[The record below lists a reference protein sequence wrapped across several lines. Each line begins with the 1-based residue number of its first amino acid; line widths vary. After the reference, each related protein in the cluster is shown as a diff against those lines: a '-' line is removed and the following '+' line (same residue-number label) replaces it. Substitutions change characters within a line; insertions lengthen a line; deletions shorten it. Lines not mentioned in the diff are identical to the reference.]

1 MYFNEYS
8 YIMKKLTSFI
18 YNETI
23 DLKKIKTLMDNKNLI
38 KNKDEHAESLNKMD
52 FINNIKYITLKYI
65 NFKNNKGKFYFYCSF
80 PLFYTILNDFIN
92 FQNDKISFYSIEEG
106 DQRGTTFERIL
117 KYQFRVYKSF
127 NIDGYFE
134 VERLINMKP
143 TEKFKKMNQEYITSK
158 NNIFID
164 QQIREGE
171 DYDFAIYKPKTNQL
185 ILLKSKYLIDY
196 SNVRLAKSYYEKSA
210 METLKS
216 FNELTKLNTK
226 EVYLLFISSFYYN
239 YDRRKQVV
247 KTLSNKRINCIF
259 YSLKNNHFY
268 SNFRNIIRDI
278 KIGDSSMLIPSPKY
292 YNDQI
297 ALDNPEV
304 EKERFF
310 YKYKKIQGKKK
321 EEEEN
326 EEQDDDGDIEN
337 LFLKKKKFRDNT
349 ELDKIYNNIIS
360 YIKNES
366 KFNNESILKLLG
378 PLKAIESYQENKY
391 NRKKEYVIIFY
402 LNDINLEIEK
412 DRKMG
417 LVIFSKGVHY
427 FIDLTENKNYNSLDD
442 LIMKFQVGFLLA
454 TGKKI
459 NN

>member
-1 MYFNEYS
+1 
-8 YIMKKLTSFI
+8 
-18 YNETI
+18 
-23 DLKKIKTLMDNKNLI
+23 
-38 KNKDEHAESLNKMD
+38 
-52 FINNIKYITLKYI
+52 
-65 NFKNNKGKFYFYCSF
+65 
-80 PLFYTILNDFIN
+80 
-92 FQNDKISFYSIEEG
+92 
-106 DQRGTTFERIL
+106 
-117 KYQFRVYKSF
+117 
-127 NIDGYFE
+127 
-134 VERLINMKP
+134 
-143 TEKFKKMNQEYITSK
+143 
-158 NNIFID
+158 
-164 QQIREGE
+164 
-171 DYDFAIYKPKTNQL
+171 
-185 ILLKSKYLIDY
+185 
-196 SNVRLAKSYYEKSA
+196 
-210 METLKS
+210 
-216 FNELTKLNTK
+216 
-226 EVYLLFISSFYYN
+226 
-239 YDRRKQVV
+239 
-247 KTLSNKRINCIF
+247 
-259 YSLKNNHFY
+259 
-268 SNFRNIIRDI
+268 
-278 KIGDSSMLIPSPKY
+278 MLIPSPKY
-292 YNDQI
+292 YNDQM

-366 KFNNESILKLLG
+366 KFNNGSILKLLG
-378 PLKAIESYQENKY
+378 PLKTIESYQENKY